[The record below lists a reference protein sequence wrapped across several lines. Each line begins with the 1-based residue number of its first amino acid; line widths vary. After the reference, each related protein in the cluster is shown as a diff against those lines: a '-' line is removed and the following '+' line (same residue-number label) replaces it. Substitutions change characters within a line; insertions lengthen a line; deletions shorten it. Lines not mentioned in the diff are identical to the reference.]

1 MPRRRISDINVF
13 KDSGAAL
20 CYKVKHEGE
29 SERAHC
35 AACFPVGCG
44 GLGAIPETRSGSEEI
59 LEAAHRHCF
68 RNRKE
73 VLASD
78 RCGCFYCG
86 RIFNPQEISE
96 WHDDGE
102 TAFCP
107 HCGIDAIIGS
117 AASLPLTAEFL
128 DRVNRYWF

>member
-1 MPRRRISDINVF
+1 MF
-13 KDSGAAL
+13 KDLVRRFVTKLSMKKSPSVRIAPHASRSGA
-20 CYKVKHEGE
+20 
-29 SERAHC
+29 ER
-35 AACFPVGCG
+35 
-44 GLGAIPETRSGSEEI
+44 LRAIPETRSGSDEI

-78 RCGCFYCG
+78 QCGCFYCG
-86 RIFNPQEISE
+86 RIFNPHEISE

-117 AASLPLTAEFL
+117 AARLPLTADLLE
-128 DRVNRYWF
+128 RMNRYWF